1 MTPPK
6 TRLERDVV
14 QGLIDYRHISY
25 DGNKLKCISTQE
37 NQPNKFAHDK
47 TFTKNTERTPD
58 STDPEP
64 RRAEAIDHAP
74 VLLFE
79 LNSLK
84 LSNSA
89 LRVSIAYRQSMSTWN
104 AGGKP
109 STWFPPGDS

>member
-25 DGNKLKCISTQE
+25 DGNKLQCISTQE

-58 STDPEP
+58 SIDPEP

-89 LRVSIAYRQSMSTWN
+89 LRVITLRAEQLETVQFCST
-104 AGGKP
+104 
-109 STWFPPGDS
+109 SHS